1 MFVSPVLYEF
11 ETKDLGFYWM
21 RLFTIGSL
29 RDFTVPARDII
40 ISFLLTW
47 YFLPNSFR
55 CILHPVGGQGLGG
68 PRCMG
73 V

>member
-1 MFVSPVLYEF
+1 MRV
-11 ETKDLGFYWM
+11 LGFYWR

-29 RDFTVPARDII
+29 MGYTVPARYVITSI
-40 ISFLLTW
+40 LLTG

-55 CILHPVGGQGLGG
+55 CTLHPVGGQGLGG
-68 PRCMG
+68 PRCMD

>member
-29 RDFTVPARDII
+29 MDYTVPARYII
-40 ISFLLTW
+40 TSILLTW

-55 CILHPVGGQGLGG
+55 RALHPVGGQGLGG